1 MAPTTL
7 THLHPAVSV
16 RGVNVSVTN
25 AVITLFAIT
34 ALTLLTAVGD
44 VAGEVTVPIIAALAG
59 VAGARTVA
67 AKNGGQG

>member
-1 MAPTTL
+1 MAHAL
-7 THLHPAVSV
+7 TKLHPAVSV
-16 RGVNVSVTN
+16 RGVSVSITN
-25 AVITLFAIT
+25 TVITLAAIA

-67 AKNGGQG
+67 ARNGGQG